1 MRRVVSVLGICAT
14 VVLSALPA
22 LADEPKTSDYAGIS
36 YMYYT
41 VIFAILGWG
50 VYDTFFR
57 KS

>member
-22 LADEPKTSDYAGIS
+22 LADEPKASDYAGIS
-36 YMYYT
+36 YIYYSII
-41 VIFAILGWG
+41 VGILGWG

>member
-1 MRRVVSVLGICAT
+1 MRRVLRVLGICAT

-22 LADEPKTSDYAGIS
+22 LANEPQASDYTGIS
-36 YMYYT
+36 YMYYS
-41 VIFAILGWG
+41 VIVGILGWG